1 MVSFDDTQ
9 VGVVKIPMWPLFL
22 QKFRVPSLT
31 HKALQPFEHRH
42 RTLSKYKL
50 WYETPI

>member
-1 MVSFDDTQ
+1 MISFYDTQ

-31 HKALQPFEHRH
+31 RKALQPFEHRH
-42 RTLSKYKL
+42 RIIYYGMKL
-50 WYETPI
+50 PYNY